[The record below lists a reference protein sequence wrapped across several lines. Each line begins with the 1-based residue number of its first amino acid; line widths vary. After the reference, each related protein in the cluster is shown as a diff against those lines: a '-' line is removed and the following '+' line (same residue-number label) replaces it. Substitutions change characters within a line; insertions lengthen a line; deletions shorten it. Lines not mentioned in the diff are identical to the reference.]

1 MNLGNLKN
9 SKLVL
14 VGDNYTIVIPGRQT
28 MEPNS
33 SSYSKFQN
41 GYGLFPQTEPNF
53 LLKFKSKSAIHGL
66 LYQNDA

>member
-33 SSYSKFQN
+33 SSYSKFIALQAQ
-41 GYGLFPQTEPNF
+41 L
-53 LLKFKSKSAIHGL
+53 IHDK
-66 LYQNDA
+66 QIQIQIHIIQQQ